1 MSKAKLNEIKE
12 LEKLANKI
20 AKKKARLEAQMEA
33 EKETA
38 KWYDQVLKESGFK
51 RPRDFVKALMTHFG
65 IRTVSLAGSGKGSGR
80 GPGRPPKATGV
91 QTKKDKTP
99 KRRKRTKVTP
109 ELRDQVKEALAGGTS
124 KNAAAKQYGISYLV
138 IKKIEDGAYDSL

>member
-138 IKKIEDGAYDSL
+138 IKKIESGAYDSL